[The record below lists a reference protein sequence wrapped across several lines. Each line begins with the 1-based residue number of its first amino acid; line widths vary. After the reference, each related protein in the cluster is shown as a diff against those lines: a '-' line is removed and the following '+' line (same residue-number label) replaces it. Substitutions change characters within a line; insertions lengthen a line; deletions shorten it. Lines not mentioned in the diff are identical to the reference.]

1 MRFIDLFNYNDY
13 DRVVRFL
20 HEKNIPII
28 QRDKL
33 KMEIVADIT
42 PEIERAI
49 YDLPFEE
56 YASIG
61 ERSVNLTEIKSV

>member
-20 HEKNIPII
+20 HEQNIPII
-28 QRDKL
+28 ARDKV
-33 KMEIVADIT
+33 KMEIVADIS
-42 PEIERAI
+42 PEIEKQI
-49 YDLPFEE
+49 YNLPFEE

-61 ERSVNLTEIKSV
+61 AHSVNSTEIKSP